1 MDSSV
6 NAAVGTAMA
15 LQQHNADQ
23 QSQMGLLK
31 ESLNNQASH
40 VSQLMEAV
48 SPQQSLATTGT
59 VGTQVNTYA

>member
-40 VSQLMEAV
+40 ASQLMEAV

>member
-6 NAAVGTAMA
+6 NAAVGAAMA
-15 LQQHNADQ
+15 LQQHNAAQ
-23 QSQMGLLK
+23 ESQMSLLK

-48 SPQQSLATTGT
+48 SPQQSLAVTGT

>member
-31 ESLNNQASH
+31 ESLNNQESH
-40 VSQLMEAV
+40 VSQLMDAV

>member
-1 MDSSV
+1 MDTSV

-15 LQQHNADQ
+15 LQQHNAEQ
-23 QSQMGLLK
+23 QAQASLLK

-48 SPQQSLATTGT
+48 SPQQSLAVTGT

>member
-40 VSQLMEAV
+40 VSQLMESV